1 MTYLQSLKAAKEAR
15 EQYERDEI
23 RLKVLISQIHD
34 CHIVDNGAFLDSLE
48 RFIKLYRLKRMSD
61 TVNTES

>member
-15 EQYERDEI
+15 EQYERDEV
-23 RLKVLISQIHD
+23 RLKVLIGQIYD
-34 CHIVDNGAFLDSLE
+34 CRLVDNGAFLDSLE